1 MADISPERKMIQQ
14 EETAPQAAVTE
25 SVMSRVGAG
34 INFINTRHYYVKEYC
49 VNGKYNI
56 ILPNLSI
63 DGTFTYPWPFEII
76 DIHVRLGQATGIS
89 GLSEI
94 DLKWKPETSGTFA
107 SIFSTTP
114 KWNSS
119 APADSSVR
127 LGVTRTG
134 WTTPVLSKTQ
144 FDAWDL
150 IKLDLLQGLNGNVNS
165 FFVTIFTRPRNP

>member
-1 MADISPERKMIQQ
+1 MDITPERKMIQQ
-14 EETAPQAAVTE
+14 EETKPQAAVTE

-34 INFINTRHYYVKEYC
+34 INFINTRHYYLKEYC

-63 DGTFTYPWPFEII
+63 DGFFTYPWPFEITDVI
-76 DIHVRLGQATGIS
+76 VKLGSATGVS

-94 DLKWKPETSGTFA
+94 DLKWKPEIGGVWQ

-127 LGVTRTG
+127 LGVSRTG

-144 FDAWDL
+144 FDPYDQ
-150 IKLDLLQGLNGNVNS
+150 IKLDILQGLDGDVNS
-165 FFVTIFTRPRNP
+165 FFVSIFTRPKNP